1 MRRFVGDKLMRRIIA
16 TLLFISIVFVSIPM
30 EVFANEIE
38 KQFNKDETY
47 SIGEVGGYLSSNIKT
62 VENLYADRKF
72 TTKNG
77 FGFAAERGN
86 NLIDILKG
94 SDATVIGD
102 NNVKNGAD
110 RMIVNR
116 DGSIVW
122 IQDKYYSTAS
132 GSVKAAF
139 DDISGTY
146 RYIDGE
152 GRPMQL
158 EVPSDQ
164 YDDAVKLMKEK
175 IEKGLVPGVTDA
187 DEATSLVR
195 KGHLSYRQAVNLAK
209 AGTIESLTYDSMNG
223 AVVATYATGISFAID
238 YACCILNG
246 LNPEVALKEAG
257 MNGIKSGGVVF
268 ATYVISSQIAKTGV
282 TNAMVPTAEAI
293 AKSLGDDVCRVIL
306 ERTCIST
313 AGLTTAQVTN
323 NVAKVLSKEL
333 IADGVLIVVLT
344 GVDVVELFRGRISK
358 EELLKNLCVTIIS
371 VVTGTVGGIGGA
383 ALGSLIAP
391 GLGSYIGGF
400 VGSMAGGA
408 TGSILSE
415 TVIAKFYKSD
425 ADEMYEIISD
435 EFLVLCEEYLI
446 SIDEG
451 NLLAEELKN
460 VLIGDVLKDMYA
472 SDNREAFARELLE
485 PLFVEQVA
493 QRTEI
498 ELPSEEE
505 LRYEMLASL
514 QGVVFVH

>member
-1 MRRFVGDKLMRRIIA
+1 MKRIIA
-16 TLLFISIVFVSIPM
+16 TILFLCIVFTSIPM
-30 EVFANEIE
+30 EVFANEIGTE
-38 KQFNKDETY
+38 ESTDETH
-47 SIGEVGGYLSSNIKT
+47 SIGEVGGYLSANIKT

-72 TTKNG
+72 TTNNG

-86 NLIDILKG
+86 NLIDNIKG
-94 SDATVIGD
+94 SDATVVGD

-116 DGSIVW
+116 DGSITW
-122 IQDKYYSTAS
+122 IQDKYYSSAS
-132 GSVKAAF
+132 GSVNAAF
-139 DDISGTY
+139 DDVSGLY
-146 RYIDGE
+146 RYIDGD
-152 GRPMQL
+152 GKPMQL

-164 YDDAVKLMKEK
+164 YDDAVKIMRDK
-175 IEKGLVPGVTDA
+175 IEKGLVPGVTNS

-195 KGHLSYRQAVNLAK
+195 KGHLSYKQAVNLAK
-209 AGTIESLTYDSMNG
+209 AGTVESLTYDSVNG
-223 AVVATYATGISFAID
+223 AVVATYATGITFAID

-246 LNPEVALKEAG
+246 LEPEAALKDAG
-257 MNGIKSGGVVF
+257 LNGIKSGGVVF
-268 ATYVISSQIAKTGV
+268 ATYVISSQIAKTGA
-282 TNAMVPTAEAI
+282 TNALVPTAEAI

-306 ERTCIST
+306 ERTGINT
-313 AGLTTAQVTN
+313 AGLTAAQVTN

-344 GVDVVELFRGRISK
+344 GVDVVELFNGRISK

-371 VVTGTVGGIGGA
+371 IAAGTAGGIGGA

-391 GLGSYIGGF
+391 GAGSYIGGII
-400 VGSMAGGA
+400 GSMAGGA
-408 TGSILSE
+408 AGSILSE
-415 TVIAKFYKSD
+415 TVIARFYKSD
-425 ADEMYEIISD
+425 ADQMYEIISA
-435 EFLVLCEEYLI
+435 EFLTLCDEYLI
-446 SIDEG
+446 SVDEG

-472 SDNREAFARELLE
+472 SEDREIFARELIE

-493 QRTEI
+493 QREEI
-498 ELPSEEE
+498 VLPTEEE

>member
-1 MRRFVGDKLMRRIIA
+1 MKRMIA
-16 TLLFISIVFVSIPM
+16 VLLFLCIIFASMPM
-30 EVFANEIE
+30 EVFANEINRDKSTDE
-38 KQFNKDETY
+38 KY
-47 SIGEVGGYLSSNIKT
+47 SIGEVGGYLSTNIKT

-72 TTKNG
+72 TTNNG

-86 NLIDILKG
+86 NLIDNIKG
-94 SDATVIGD
+94 SDATVVGD

-116 DGSIVW
+116 DGSITW
-122 IQDKYYSTAS
+122 IQDKYYSSAS
-132 GSVKAAF
+132 GSVNAAF
-139 DDISGTY
+139 DDVSGLY
-146 RYIDGE
+146 RYIDGD
-152 GRPMQL
+152 GKPMQL

-164 YDDAVKLMKEK
+164 YDDAVKKMREK
-175 IEKGLVPGVTDA
+175 IEKGLVPGITDA

-195 KGHLSYRQAVNLAK
+195 KGHLSYKQAVNLAK
-209 AGTIESLTYDSMNG
+209 AGTVESLAYDSVNG
-223 AVVATYATGISFAID
+223 AVVATYATGITFAID

-246 LNPEVALKEAG
+246 LEPDAALKDAG
-257 MNGIKSGGVVF
+257 LNGIKSGGVVF
-268 ATYVISSQIAKTGV
+268 ATYVISSQIAKTGA
-282 TNAMVPTAEAI
+282 TNALIPTAEAI

-306 ERTCIST
+306 ERTGINT

-333 IADGVLIVVLT
+333 IADGVLVTVLT

-371 VVTGTVGGIGGA
+371 MAAGTAAGIGGA

-391 GLGSYIGGF
+391 GAGSYIGGIL
-400 VGSMAGGA
+400 GSMAGGA
-408 TGSILSE
+408 AGSVLSE
-415 TVIAKFYKSD
+415 TSIAKFYKSD
-425 ADEMYEIISD
+425 ADHMYEIISD
-435 EFLVLCEEYLI
+435 EFLILCDEYLI

-451 NLLAEELKN
+451 NLLTGELKN

-472 SDNREAFARELLE
+472 SEDREAFARKLIE

-493 QRTEI
+493 QREEI
-498 ELPSEEE
+498 VLPTEEE